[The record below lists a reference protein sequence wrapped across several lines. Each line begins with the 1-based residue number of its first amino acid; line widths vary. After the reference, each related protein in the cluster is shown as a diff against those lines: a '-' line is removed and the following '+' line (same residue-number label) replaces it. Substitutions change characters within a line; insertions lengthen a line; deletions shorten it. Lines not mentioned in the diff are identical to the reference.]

1 MFLGKDVLKIGSKFT
16 GEHHMPKCDFSKV
29 TLGVFKSTFVMEW
42 GGGSLK
48 VNENELG
55 ERGSSLSVSSL
66 CEKKYLIFQTANRV
80 LSDMLFGSC

>member
-1 MFLGKDVLKIGSKFT
+1 
-16 GEHHMPKCDFSKV
+16 MPKCDFSKV

-66 CEKKYLIFQTANRV
+66 CEKK
-80 LSDMLFGSC
+80 